1 MTNTEIPLQ
10 TPIRVLHIEDN
21 ALYRQLVCETL
32 TGSEIPFDLVAVAE
46 QLGLEREL
54 AAREW
59 DCILSDMHI
68 GALTGIDVLEFVRAQ
83 HPHLPVVIL
92 TGTGTEELAVQAM
105 KLGAADYILKT
116 SQHIARLPLA
126 LQATVKAA
134 RDAALARRAQVDLQL
149 AATVFH
155 SSGEGIIITDAA
167 RRIVLVNPFFEQVT
181 GYAASEVIGQD
192 PRLLRSDAHD
202 AAYFHSMW
210 GAIEKSGFWQ
220 GELNSRRKDG
230 TTFAS
235 MMTISVV
242 RNPAGEITHYVG
254 LFSDLTARK
263 ELDERLRRLTWYD
276 ALTGLPNRT
285 LLNDRLDQAL
295 GNARRYGRS
304 VAVLVTDLAR
314 FRTIND
320 TLGHDAGNAIL
331 IEIAHRLNTLGRP
344 GDTMARIG
352 ADEFAVV
359 LANLEKDADV
369 IALAN
374 HLIETVT
381 VPIEVTGQRLSVSAN
396 IGIGLYPKDG
406 DRPEDLMKAADTALG
421 RARMAGI
428 DTFRFFKTEMDLDAE
443 RRLRLESGLHEA
455 IERGELDLH
464 YQPQVNL
471 VNGRI
476 CGCEALLRWHHP
488 EFGPV
493 SPAEF
498 VPLAEEIRLIQRI
511 GSWVLET
518 ACRQNKRWR
527 DAGLLMQP
535 VAVNISARQFHQ
547 AGFLE
552 SIAHA
557 LAVSG
562 LPASGLEL
570 ELTEGAFIGDNG
582 EAAAILEQL
591 KSLGVLLALDDFGT
605 GYSSISHLSGFPFDK
620 LKIDQSFVH
629 GITENPVN
637 AAIATATIAMGR
649 GLNLVVLAEGVET
662 ESQMQFL
669 RTKGCE
675 AMQGWLFS
683 KALPADQFTELL
695 RAGTVLKVG
704 AGETAQETLLIVDD
718 EAGILSA
725 LKRLLRR
732 DGYNIL
738 TAESPAVA
746 FDLLARNA
754 VQVIVSDQRMPEMSG
769 TEFLSRVKQLYPETI
784 RIVLSGYTDL
794 QSVTDA
800 INRGAIYRFLTKP
813 WDDEALRVQIREAF
827 RVARGLTQG

>member
-1 MTNTEIPLQ
+1 MPDTEVLQ

-21 ALYRQLVCETL
+21 ALYRELIRETL
-32 TGSEIPFDLVAVAE
+32 TGSDIPFDLAAVGE
-46 QLGLEREL
+46 QLGLEHEL
-54 AAREW
+54 STREW
-59 DCILSDMHI
+59 DCVLSDMHI
-68 GALTGIDVLEFVRAQ
+68 GTYTGIDVLEFVRDR

-155 SSGEGIIITDAA
+155 ASGEGIIITDAA
-167 RRIVLVNPFFEQVT
+167 RRIVLVNPFFERIT
-181 GYAASEVIGQD
+181 GYAASEVIGRD

-202 AAYFHSMW
+202 AAYFAAMW
-210 GAIEKSGFWQ
+210 EAIGKNGFWQ

-242 RNPAGEITHYVG
+242 RNPAGELTHYVG

-320 TLGHDAGNAIL
+320 TLGHEAGNAIL

-359 LANLEKDADV
+359 LANLDKDADV

-374 HLIETVT
+374 QLIETIT
-381 VPIEVTGQRLSVSAN
+381 VPIEVAGQRLSVSVN

-406 DRPEDLMKAADTALG
+406 ERPEDLMKAADIALE
-421 RARMAGI
+421 RARGAGL
-428 DTFRFFKTEMDLDAE
+428 DTFRFFTTEMDLDAE
-443 RRLRLESGLHEA
+443 RRLRLESDLHGA
-455 IERGELDLH
+455 IERGELELH

-476 CGCEALLRWHHP
+476 CGCEALLRWQHP
-488 EFGPV
+488 EFGPI

-498 VPLAEEIRLIQRI
+498 IPLAEEVRLIQRL

-518 ACRQNKRWR
+518 ACRQKKAWR
-527 DAGLLMQP
+527 DAGLHTQLIS
-535 VAVNISARQFHQ
+535 VNISARQFHQ
-547 AGFLE
+547 AGFVE
-552 SIAHA
+552 SVANA

-562 LPASGLEL
+562 LPASALEL
-570 ELTEGAFIGDNG
+570 ELTERAFIADNG
-582 EAAAILEQL
+582 AAAHTLARL
-591 KSLGVLLALDDFGT
+591 KSLGVQLALDDFGT

-620 LKIDQSFVH
+620 LKIDRSFVH

-649 GLNLVVLAEGVET
+649 GLDLVVLAEGVET

-683 KALPADQFTELL
+683 KALPAGQFTDLL

-704 AGETAQETLLIVDD
+704 AGETVPDTLLIVDD
-718 EAGILSA
+718 EAGILNS

-732 DGYNIL
+732 DGYTIL
-738 TAESPAVA
+738 TAESPALA
-746 FDLLARNA
+746 FDLLARNT

-827 RVARGLTQG
+827 RVARGLNQG

>member
-1 MTNTEIPLQ
+1 MTDIETSPSA
-10 TPIRVLHIEDN
+10 IRVLHIEDN
-21 ALYRQLVCETL
+21 ALYRQLVRETL
-32 TGSEIPFDLVAVAE
+32 TGSDIAFDLTAVAD
-46 QLGLEREL
+46 QPGLEHEM
-54 AAREW
+54 AVREW

-68 GALTGIDVLEFVRAQ
+68 GEYSGIDVLKRVRANN
-83 HPHLPVVIL
+83 PYLPVVIL

-116 SQHIARLPLA
+116 AQHIARLPLA
-126 LQATVKAA
+126 LQAVVRAA
-134 RDAALARRAQVDLQL
+134 RDAALARQAQVDLQL

-155 SSGEGIIITDAA
+155 ASGEGIIITDAA

-181 GYAASEVIGQD
+181 GYAAREVLGQD

-202 AAYFHSMW
+202 AAYFRSMW
-210 GAIEKSGFWQ
+210 ESIAGSGFWQ
-220 GELNSRRKDG
+220 GELISRRKDG
-230 TTFAS
+230 STFSS

-254 LFSDLTARK
+254 LFSDMTARK
-263 ELDERLRRLTWYD
+263 ELDDRLRRLTWYD

-295 GNARRYGRS
+295 GNARRYGRA

-374 HLIETVT
+374 HLIEAVT
-381 VPIEVTGQRLSVSAN
+381 VPIEVAGQRLSVSAN

-406 DRPEDLMKAADTALG
+406 DRPEDLMKAADIALE
-421 RARMAGI
+421 RARLAGI

-443 RRLRLESGLHEA
+443 RRLRLESDLHGA
-455 IERGELDLH
+455 IERGELQLY

-471 VNGRI
+471 SNGRI
-476 CGCEALLRWHHP
+476 CGCEALLRWQHP

-498 VPLAEEIRLIQRI
+498 VPLAEEIRLIQGI
-511 GSWVLET
+511 GSWVLDT
-518 ACRQNKRWR
+518 ACKQNKSWH

-535 VAVNISARQFHQ
+535 VAVNISARQFHWS
-547 AGFLE
+547 GFVD
-552 SIAHA
+552 SVAKA
-557 LAVSG
+557 LSDSG
-562 LPASGLEL
+562 LPASALEL
-570 ELTEGAFIGDNG
+570 ELTEATFIHRDG
-582 EAAAILEQL
+582 EVASVLARL
-591 KSLGVLLALDDFGT
+591 KSLGVRIALDDFGT
-605 GYSSISHLSGFPFDK
+605 GYSSISRLSGFPFDK

-649 GLNLVVLAEGVET
+649 GLDLVVLAEGVET

-683 KALPADQFTELL
+683 KALPADEITALL
-695 RAGTVLKVG
+695 KTGSTLKVG
-704 AGETAQETLLIVDD
+704 ASETVQETLLIVDD

-732 DGYNIL
+732 DGYHIL
-738 TAESPAVA
+738 TAESPALA
-746 FDLLARNA
+746 FDLLAQHP

-813 WDDEALRVQIREAF
+813 WDDESLRVQIREAF
-827 RVARGLTQG
+827 RVARGLKQG

>member
-1 MTNTEIPLQ
+1 MTDIETIPS
-10 TPIRVLHIEDN
+10 PIRILHIEDN
-21 ALYRQLVCETL
+21 ALYRQLVRETL
-32 TGSEIPFDLVAVAE
+32 TGSDITFDLTAVGDQA
-46 QLGLEREL
+46 GLEQEL
-54 AAREW
+54 ATREW

-68 GALTGIDVLEFVRAQ
+68 GEFSGIEVLKFVHERY
-83 HPHLPVVIL
+83 PLLPVVIL

-116 SQHIARLPLA
+116 AHHIARLPLA
-126 LQATVKAA
+126 LQSVVKAA
-134 RDAALARRAQVDLQL
+134 RDAALAHRAQVDLQL

-155 SSGEGIIITDAA
+155 ASGEGIIITDAA

-181 GYAASEVIGQD
+181 GYTAREALGQD

-202 AAYFHSMW
+202 AAYFRSMW
-210 GAIEKSGFWQ
+210 EAIESSGFWQ
-220 GELNSRRKDG
+220 GELISRRKDG
-230 TTFAS
+230 STFSS

-254 LFSDLTARK
+254 LFSDMTARK
-263 ELDERLRRLTWYD
+263 ELDDRLRRLTWYD

-331 IEIAHRLNTLGRP
+331 IEMAHRLNTLGRP

-374 HLIETVT
+374 RLIETVT
-381 VPIEVTGQRLSVSAN
+381 VPIEVAGQRLSVSAN

-406 DRPEDLMKAADTALG
+406 DHPEDLMKAADIALE
-421 RARMAGI
+421 RARLVGI

-443 RRLRLESGLHEA
+443 RRLRLESDLHGA
-455 IERGELDLH
+455 IERGELQLH

-471 VNGRI
+471 SNGRI
-476 CGCEALLRWHHP
+476 CGCEALLRWRHP

-498 VPLAEEIRLIQRI
+498 IPLAEEIRLIQSI
-511 GSWVLET
+511 GSWVLDT
-518 ACRQNKRWR
+518 ACKQNKAWR

-535 VAVNISARQFHQ
+535 VAVNISARQFHWS
-547 AGFLE
+547 GFFE
-552 SIAHA
+552 SVANA
-557 LAVSG
+557 LSDSG
-562 LPASGLEL
+562 LPASALEL
-570 ELTEGAFIGDNG
+570 ELTEGTFIHNDG
-582 EAAAILEQL
+582 EAASILEQL
-591 KSLGVLLALDDFGT
+591 KSLGVQLVLDDFGT

-629 GITENPVN
+629 GITERPVN

-649 GLNLVVLAEGVET
+649 GLDLVVLAEGVET

-669 RTKGCE
+669 RTRGCE

-683 KALPADQFTELL
+683 KALPAAEITALL
-695 RAGTVLKVG
+695 QAGTTLKVG
-704 AGETAQETLLIVDD
+704 AGETVQETLLIVDD

-732 DGYNIL
+732 DGYHIL
-738 TAESPAVA
+738 TAESPALA
-746 FDLLARNA
+746 FDLLAQHP

-769 TEFLSRVKQLYPETI
+769 TEFLSRVKQLYPETV

-827 RVARGLTQG
+827 RVARGLKQG